1 MTAPILPPDADADA
15 SPPTPPAPTPPTIPP
30 APSTISPAP
39 STSPAKPLRLGVLIG
54 GGGRTLLNLHDVI
67 LRGELNASIE
77 LVIASREDLPGVARA
92 RERGLE
98 TRVIDPRTHARGHG
112 SGERANE
119 AIIAALRQVKGGA
132 VDLVVLAGY
141 IRHVPI
147 PPDFAGRVVN
157 IHPALLPSFGG
168 KGMYGRHVHEAVLA
182 HGCKVSGCTVHFV
195 DEVYDN
201 GPILLQRCC
210 PVLEGDTADTLA
222 ARVFEEEK
230 LAYPAAIGLIA
241 AGRVRVEGRRV
252 SILPPGCPP
261 GSAPGSDVS
270 TGNGGGGH
278 Q

>member
-1 MTAPILPPDADADA
+1 MTHPSMPADAA
-15 SPPTPPAPTPPTIPP
+15 AR
-30 APSTISPAP
+30 A
-39 STSPAKPLRLGVLIG
+39 TSAEDRSKPRQPLRLGVLIG
-54 GGGRTLLNLHDVI
+54 GGGRTLINLHDAI
-67 LRGELNASIE
+67 RRGDLHASID
-77 LVIASREDLPGVARA
+77 LVIASREDLPGVVRA

-98 TRVIDPRTHARGHG
+98 TRVIGPRTHG
-112 SGERANE
+112 SAAHADE
-119 AIIAALRQVKGGA
+119 AIVAALRQAKGGS

-182 HGCKVSGCTVHFV
+182 RGCRVSGCTVHFV

-210 PVLEGDTADTLA
+210 PVLEGDTPETLA

-230 LAYPAAIGLIA
+230 IAYPAALALIA

-252 SILPPGCPP
+252 SILPPG
-261 GSAPGSDVS
+261 GAQGR
-270 TGNGGGGH
+270 
-278 Q
+278 

>member
-1 MTAPILPPDADADA
+1 MTHPSMPADAAARATSAEDR
-15 SPPTPPAPTPPTIPP
+15 SKPPPHAPRQ
-30 APSTISPAP
+30 
-39 STSPAKPLRLGVLIG
+39 PLRLGVLIG
-54 GGGRTLLNLHDVI
+54 GGGRTLINLHEHI
-67 LRGELNASIE
+67 QRGDLHASID

-98 TRVIDPRTHARGHG
+98 TRVIDPRTHAGGHG
-112 SGERANE
+112 SVERANE
-119 AIIAALRQVKGGA
+119 AILAALRQAKGGS

-147 PPDFAGRVVN
+147 PLDFAGRVVN

-210 PVLEGDTADTLA
+210 PVLEGDTPDTLA

-230 LAYPAAIGLIA
+230 IAYPAALALIA

-252 SILPPGCPP
+252 SILPPETREAGRM
-261 GSAPGSDVS
+261 
-270 TGNGGGGH
+270 
-278 Q
+278 